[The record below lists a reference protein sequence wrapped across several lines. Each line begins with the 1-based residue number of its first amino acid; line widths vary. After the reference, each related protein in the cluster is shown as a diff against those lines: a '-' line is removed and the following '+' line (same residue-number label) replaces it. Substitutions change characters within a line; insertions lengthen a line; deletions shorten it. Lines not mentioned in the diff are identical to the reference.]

1 MEYIRN
7 TTEITIT
14 EPTVLSLGKFD
25 GFHMGHKLLLEHM
38 LKKKQEGLTPVMFT
52 FDIPPKAL
60 VSQELSCV
68 LTTNEEKESIFQES
82 GIEYLIEF
90 PFTDQVRA
98 MEPEDFLKFL
108 VERLHVKCIVA
119 GKDFCFGHDRKGNYK
134 TLLRLGPVYGFETI
148 ILDKKE
154 YERREIS
161 STYIREEILQGHM
174 EKANL
179 LLGYEYF
186 VRGTVVHGRAL
197 GRTLGIPTVNL
208 LPPPEKLLPPFGVYV
223 SRVRILGECDA
234 WKEES
239 ENCFFGGITNVG
251 KKPTIAGEN
260 PIGVETHIFEMNQD
274 LYDREVEI
282 QFLAFLRKEQK
293 FTSVESLKEQINRDM
308 EQGKTYL
315 KGYKRRKL

>member
-7 TTEITIT
+7 TTEIIIT

-25 GFHMGHKLLLEHM
+25 GFHMGHKLLLAHM
-38 LKKKQEGLTPVMFT
+38 LRKKQEGLTPVMFT

-68 LTTNEEKESIFQES
+68 LTTNEEKESIFEES
-82 GIEYLIEF
+82 GIDYLIEY
-90 PFTDQVRA
+90 PFTNEVRA
-98 MEPEDFLKFL
+98 MEPEDFLQFL
-108 VERLHVKCIVA
+108 VEQLHVKCIVA
-119 GKDFCFGHDRKGNYK
+119 GKDFCFGHDRKGNYE

-161 STYIREEILQGHM
+161 STFIREEILKGHM
-174 EKANL
+174 ERANL

-223 SRVRILGECDA
+223 SRVRILGECPFL
-234 WKEES
+234 EES
-239 ENCFFGGITNVG
+239 ENCFFEGITNIG
-251 KKPTIAGEN
+251 KKPTIEGEN
-260 PIGVETHIFEMNQD
+260 PVGVETHIFELNQD
-274 LYDREVEI
+274 LYDKKVEI
-282 QFLAFLRKEQK
+282 QFLSFLRREQK
-293 FTSVESLKEQINRDM
+293 FHSVEALKEQMNRDM

-315 KGYKRRKL
+315 KRYKRRKL